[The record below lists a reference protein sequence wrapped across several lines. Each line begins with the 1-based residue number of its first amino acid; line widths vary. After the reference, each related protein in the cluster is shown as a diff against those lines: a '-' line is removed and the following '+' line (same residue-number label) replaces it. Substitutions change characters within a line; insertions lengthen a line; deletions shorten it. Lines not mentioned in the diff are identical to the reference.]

1 MGSLRARLLC
11 AALGVLAL
19 FIILCGAALERAFE
33 RSARQAQQDRLQ
45 GLVYALLAIT
55 EPTATGSI
63 ALSNGRLPDARLE
76 NPGSGLG
83 AALMDDAGEQ
93 VWISPSWDES
103 WAQIPQPE
111 VGESRFEGLASG
123 FSLSFGLR
131 WFDGED
137 VRRYTLHVIEG
148 GAQYREQLQI
158 YRRTLWTGLGLAAA
172 ALLLALVIVLA
183 WGLRP
188 LGLLS
193 RELRAVESGNQRRIE
208 GRYPRELQAL
218 TAAINA
224 MIQTGYAQLERQ
236 RNALADLAHSLKTPL
251 AVLRNTGDAPGL
263 AEELRDTLREQV
275 GRMQHIADHQLRRA
289 ATAGSRTL
297 GEPVALRALTQK
309 IVNALEKV
317 YAAQAP
323 QFELDIAEALR
334 VRADAGDLY
343 ELLGNLLDNA
353 VKHGGRKV
361 GVQAR
366 MSDTLQLNVED
377 DGPGFSEPRAALL
390 ERGVR
395 ADSHTPGQGIG
406 LAAVAELVRAYEGS
420 IELDRSECLGGACVR
435 IRL

>member
-19 FIILCGAALERAFE
+19 FILLCGAALERAFE
-33 RSARQAQQDRLQ
+33 RSALQAQQDRLQ

-55 EPTATGSI
+55 EPTAAGSI
-63 ALSNGRLPDARLE
+63 TLSNGRLPDTRLE

-83 AALMDDAGEQ
+83 AALLDERGQ
-93 VWISPSWDES
+93 TVWVSPSWDES
-103 WAQIPQPE
+103 WTQASPPE
-111 VGESRFEGLASG
+111 VGESRFQRLEPG

-137 VRRYTLHVIEG
+137 VQRYTLHVMEG
-148 GAQYREQLQI
+148 GAQYREQMQL
-158 YRRTLWTGLGLAAA
+158 YRRTLWTGLGLAATT
-172 ALLLALVIVLA
+172 LLLALVAVLA

-193 RELRAVESGNQRRIE
+193 RELRAVESGGQRRIE

-251 AVLRNTGDAPGL
+251 AVLRNAGDAAGL
-263 AEELRDTLREQV
+263 SDELRDTLREQV

-289 ATAGSRTL
+289 ATAGSRAL
-297 GEPVALRALTQK
+297 GEPVALRALAQK
-309 IVNALEKV
+309 IIRALEKV
-317 YAAQAP
+317 YATQAP
-323 QFELDIAEALR
+323 QFELAIEDSLR

-353 VKHGGRKV
+353 VKHGGRQIR
-361 GVQAR
+361 VQAR
-366 MSDTLQLNVED
+366 QAEMLELIVED
-377 DGPGFSEPRAALL
+377 NGPGFAEPRAALL

-406 LAAVAELVRAYEGS
+406 LAAVAELVRAYEGR
-420 IELDRSECLGGACVR
+420 IELERSERLGGARVR
-435 IRL
+435 ISL